1 MGFLYFYVVFWPDIS
16 DFLLNS
22 YKFSTENGL
31 MSMSQRNHGI
41 ITVIPKKDKDC
52 IYIKN
57 YRPIS
62 LLTVDYKI
70 FCQGVS

>member
-1 MGFLYFYVVFWPDIS
+1 MIS
-16 DFLLNS
+16 EVD
-22 YKFSTENGL
+22 KDMEVK
-31 MSMSQRNHGI
+31 NHGN

-62 LLTVDYKI
+62 LLTVDYEI
-70 FCQGVS
+70 FAKVLANP